1 MPLDGFHQQK
11 NLPTI
16 SQGLPTLNSMQ
27 KANVLKMFTKR
38 YEDVWTF
45 VERLDFK
52 NVLCFLY
59 KVFHIPSPVVQ
70 PQTNS

>member
-16 SQGLPTLNSMQ
+16 SQGLPTLNIMQ
-27 KANVLKMFTKR
+27 IANVIKTFTKR

-45 VERLDFK
+45 VERLGFK
-52 NVLCFLY
+52 NVLCSLC

-70 PQTNS
+70 PQTDS